1 MFFLTCLTS
10 VLSSEYLTCLLTRA
24 IMLLILGPSDLN
36 MEEAANNTSND
47 VGMKPATTEKF
58 FTGTF
63 YLDSSD
69 NFDNYLT
76 ELGVGYFLRQLA
88 LLAFPIVTVQR

>member
-24 IMLLILGPSDLN
+24 LMLLILGPSDLHTEVATN
-36 MEEAANNTSND
+36 YTD
-47 VGMKPATTEKF
+47 RVGIQPVTTEDF
-58 FTGTF
+58 FNGTF
-63 YLDSSD
+63 YLESSD
-69 NFDNYLT
+69 NFDTYLT

>member
-24 IMLLILGPSDLN
+24 FMLLILGPSDLN
-36 MEEAANNTSND
+36 MEEAANNTKE
-47 VGMKPATTEKF
+47 VGIKPATTEQF

-69 NFDNYLT
+69 NFDTYLT

-88 LLAFPIVTVQR
+88 LLAFPIVTIQR